1 MLNLR
6 QSLKTN
12 SYRNKINEILDIHTK
27 NTTLYPDFDITS
39 SLVIDTM
46 VEYNSELGKEP
57 GERDKATMLKAL
69 TLPHDFIHDLIQE
82 LAQNS
87 TDIIDKKIEMFQQML
102 NELEEIKFLVHDL
115 SSESSS
121 IDDKSYFMLSI
132 YQQAFIT
139 SRDILNRMN
148 KLSEAI
154 S

>member
-1 MLNLR
+1 
-6 QSLKTN
+6 
-12 SYRNKINEILDIHTK
+12 
-27 NTTLYPDFDITS
+27 
-39 SLVIDTM
+39 
-46 VEYNSELGKEP
+46 
-57 GERDKATMLKAL
+57 MLKAL
-69 TLPHDFIHDLIQE
+69 TLPHDFIRDLIQE

-87 TDIIDKKIEMFQQML
+87 TDLIDKKIEMFQQML

-139 SRDILNRMN
+139 SRDILNRMH
-148 KLSEAI
+148 KLSDAI